1 MRPAIP
7 RVLDGSSKSRVLGM
21 LCISLEV
28 LFVRVI
34 QLCLVMFQVEL
45 YAGRWN
51 IEGGVSRA
59 A

>member
-1 MRPAIP
+1 MRPATP
-7 RVLDGSSKSRVLGM
+7 RALDESSKSRVLGM
-21 LCISLEV
+21 LGISLEV

-34 QLCLVMFQVEL
+34 QLLLVMFQVEL
-45 YAGRWN
+45 YAGRWE